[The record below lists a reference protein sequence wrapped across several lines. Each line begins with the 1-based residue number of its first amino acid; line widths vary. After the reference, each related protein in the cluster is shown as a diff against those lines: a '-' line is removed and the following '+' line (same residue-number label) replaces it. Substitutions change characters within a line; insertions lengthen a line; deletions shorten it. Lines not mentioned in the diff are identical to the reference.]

1 MNGVIKMTTKSFLKN
16 VTIKGKK
23 NCEVFVDALEHASQK
38 SSKEIVAPKL
48 HIADTNDI
56 RKMFAD
62 IK

>member
-1 MNGVIKMTTKSFLKN
+1 MTTKSFLKN

-23 NCEVFVDALEHASQK
+23 NCEMFVDALEHASQK

-62 IK
+62 MK

>member
-1 MNGVIKMTTKSFLKN
+1 MTTKSFLKN

-23 NCEVFVDALEHASQK
+23 NCEMFVDALEHASQK
-38 SSKEIVAPKL
+38 SSKEIGAPKV